1 MLEEMGCEIKW
12 PLQVKTGSG
21 GAHSFQRD
29 SCPKSKI
36 RGVFDRR
43 DKWVVDMQDTAVIES
58 VKIDTKV
65 NKANIHKDKDFNEE
79 RNHIIR
85 GQGRVM

>member
-1 MLEEMGCEIKW
+1 MGCEIKW
-12 PLQVKTGSG
+12 PLQVKTDSG

-43 DKWVVDMQDTAVIES
+43 DKWVVDMQDTSVIES

-65 NKANIHKDKDFNEE
+65 NKANIHTKCLKNKDFNED
-79 RNHIIR
+79 RNYIIR